1 MRIAFVFSG
10 QGAQYVGMGKE
21 LYENFNEAKEVFDNA
36 NEILKFDLKNLI
48 FNGSIEELNITEN
61 TQLAILTTSVAALEV
76 LKSKGIKGDIAAG
89 LSLGEYS
96 ALVASEALSF
106 EEAVKLVRKRGKY
119 MQEAVPLGVGAMT
132 AIMGLSVDK
141 IEEAI
146 ERSKDKG
153 LVQIANYNTGNQI
166 VIGGEVDAVNFASD
180 LCLEYGAKRAIK
192 LKVSGPFH
200 TELLEPASI
209 KLEEELKNI
218 RFNSM
223 KIPVI
228 SNVTADEIKKVE
240 DIKDILTKQVKS
252 SVRWRES
259 IEKMIN
265 MGIDIFIEIGPG
277 RTLSSFI
284 KEISRSNKVK
294 VNIFNVEDMK
304 SLNKTLEGIGSLNA

>member
-48 FNGSIEELNITEN
+48 FNGNIEELNITEN
-61 TQLAILTTSVAALEV
+61 TQPAILTTSIAALEV
-76 LKSKGIKGDIAAG
+76 LKSKGVKGDIAAG

-146 ERSKDKG
+146 EKSKDKG

-265 MGIDIFIEIGPG
+265 MGIDTFIEIGPG

-294 VNIFNVEDMK
+294 VNIFNVEDIK